1 MKSRI
6 GALLLAVALGGCGS
20 ESDQLAGPNL
30 VKEGAQSV
38 ASSVTFWKKK
48 PAAQPVDAEAMA
60 KGALELNKGPLVL
73 ASFETGYTDIFGMVG
88 ENGAMRTYNSP
99 GSKAIILRDG
109 VLAGT
114 RGFGFDMMSADTGAT
129 ARLIRARQPG
139 QATKVL
145 RYLDGLGLERPL
157 PLDCTVATGAS
168 TTYPFAGQSWSG
180 QQVVER
186 CTGSG
191 LTIANTFIVSAEGAV
206 LSSRQWVTPEIGYI
220 TIQTVRP

>member
-20 ESDQLAGPNL
+20 ESDKLAGPNL
-30 VKEGAQSV
+30 VKEGAMSV
-38 ASSVTFWKKK
+38 ASAAMFWKKK
-48 PAAQPVDAEAMA
+48 PPAKPVDAEAMA
-60 KGALELNKGPLVL
+60 RGALELNKGPLIL

-99 GSKAIILRDG
+99 GSRAIILRG
-109 VLAGT
+109 GMLAGT
-114 RGFGFDMMSADTGAT
+114 RGFGFDMMSAETEGTG
-129 ARLIRARQPG
+129 RLIRARQAG
-139 QATKVL
+139 QAKKVL

-157 PLDCTVATGAS
+157 PLDCAVATGAS

-191 LTIANTFIVSAEGAV
+191 LTITNTFIVSAEGRV
-206 LSSRQWVTPEIGYI
+206 VSSRQWVTPQVGYI

>member
-129 ARLIRARQPG
+129 ARLIRARQAG